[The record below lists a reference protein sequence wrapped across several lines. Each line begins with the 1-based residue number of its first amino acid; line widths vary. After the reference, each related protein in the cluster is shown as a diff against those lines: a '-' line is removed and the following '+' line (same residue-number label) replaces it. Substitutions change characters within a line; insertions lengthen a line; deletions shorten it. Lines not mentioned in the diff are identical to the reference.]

1 MDKQVVA
8 LFIPIFALLL
18 PISAIIGGMLLK
30 LQKVKLE
37 EARLRAGDPGV
48 LAEVDELRN
57 ELQQVRGELAE
68 VQERLDFT
76 ERMLTSKAGEPKENP

>member
-8 LFIPIFALLL
+8 LFIPIFALLIL
-18 PISAIIGGMLLK
+18 IAAIVGGMLLK
-30 LQKVKLE
+30 LQKAKLE

-57 ELQQVRGELAE
+57 DLQQVRGELAE

-76 ERMLTSKAGEPKENP
+76 ERMLTSKAGEPRGNP